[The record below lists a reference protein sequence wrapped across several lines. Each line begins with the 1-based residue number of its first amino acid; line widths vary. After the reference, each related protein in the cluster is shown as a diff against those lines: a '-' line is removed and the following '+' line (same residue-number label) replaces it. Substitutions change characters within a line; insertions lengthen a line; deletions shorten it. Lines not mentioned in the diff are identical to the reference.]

1 METVMKI
8 EKIIAEKGTPE
19 KVYLGDEELFDSV
32 KNIKEL
38 EGVPVKVNGPA
49 YRNKNVLL
57 QFPGGIESIIPGRKT
72 VKAKPVKP
80 EKEEGNPPKEE
91 ETAEKKKNRK

>member
-1 METVMKI
+1 METVRKI

-38 EGVPVKVNGPA
+38 EGVPVKVNGLK

-57 QFPGGIESIIPGRKT
+57 QYPEGPERITSSRRRVIKPKSQSIRKDKSQ
-72 VKAKPVKP
+72 VV
-80 EKEEGNPPKEE
+80 
-91 ETAEKKKNRK
+91 KKKDEA